1 MLPVLSLEPI
11 PCSQVN
17 ILKNQRSPPPKKN
30 NKPQVK
36 VPGHWIIYVARMR
49 KGKARNYA
57 NELVDQVN
65 Q

>member
-1 MLPVLSLEPI
+1 MLPLVSLDPI

-17 ILKNQRSPPPKKN
+17 ILKNQRPPKK
-30 NKPQVK
+30 QTASQSF
-36 VPGHWIIYVARMR
+36 GALDYVARMR

>member
-1 MLPVLSLEPI
+1 MLPVLSLDPI
-11 PCSQVN
+11 PYSQVN
-17 ILKNQRSPPPKKN
+17 ILKNQRSPQKN

>member
-1 MLPVLSLEPI
+1 MLPVVSLDPI

-17 ILKNQRSPPPKKN
+17 ILKNQRPPKK
-30 NKPQVK
+30 KQTASQSS
-36 VPGHWIIYVARMR
+36 GALDYVARMR